1 MEKLINTDL
10 SILPEFQEKGLRD
23 LILSNASKKTF
34 SKEEVIVSQGVYNN
48 QTGII
53 LSGLL
58 KVHLEGENSL
68 ILHHITPNNPI
79 VNLMNLASDIPV
91 RFSITTIEESTLLW
105 IPNSKILELG
115 NRFRS
120 LKMHMISSSERNI
133 ESLIIIYRD
142 LILMKTEERLLN
154 YLKVKAMIYKN
165 KNLKIPRTEMALD
178 LNLSTSTIS
187 RTIKLLDSKKKIIQK
202 KNSIILKD

>member
-133 ESLIIIYRD
+133 ESLIII
-142 LILMKTEERLLN
+142 
-154 YLKVKAMIYKN
+154 
-165 KNLKIPRTEMALD
+165 
-178 LNLSTSTIS
+178 
-187 RTIKLLDSKKKIIQK
+187 
-202 KNSIILKD
+202 